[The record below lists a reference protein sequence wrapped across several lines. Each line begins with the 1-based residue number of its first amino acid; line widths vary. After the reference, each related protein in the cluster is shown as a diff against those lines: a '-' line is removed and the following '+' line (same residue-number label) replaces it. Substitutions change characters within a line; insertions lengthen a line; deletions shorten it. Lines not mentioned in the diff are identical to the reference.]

1 MAPIIPKPPP
11 NPKYP
16 CGFPKAWK
24 DKVCDDENNNAACF
38 WDGGD
43 CCGANVNTK
52 YCEECKCL
60 DPNAQPPPVL
70 NKNHFQMLFN
80 YNIFKKISVIIL
92 LLQGKTSS

>member
-16 CGFPKAWK
+16 CGFPKTWK

-70 NKNHFQMLFN
+70 NKNHFQTVHS
-80 YNIFKKISVIIL
+80 KKYR
-92 LLQGKTSS
+92 